1 MGDDTPT
8 TLKDRTNMLSMKL
21 VTVFIVSLS
30 CSFSFIG
37 AHAQTNGSRSSDSE
51 PKDALCSAPMRC
63 KTNHSVVGECFK
75 VRGRMNY
82 WNGTPSTRIWI
93 VGTHRMLGL
102 PCEDFGLPEDVRA
115 HFSDFDD
122 EVTGLFE
129 VCPVS
134 TYRKGAMQMVC
145 VESVSGPKFGRANR

>member
-1 MGDDTPT
+1 
-8 TLKDRTNMLSMKL
+8 MLSMKSRTSL
-21 VTVFIVSLS
+21 AALLS
-30 CSFSFIG
+30 CLLGIVATS
-37 AHAQTNGSRSSDSE
+37 AQTNASKSGDSQ
-51 PKDALCSAPMRC
+51 PQNALCSAPMRC
-63 KTNHSVVGECFK
+63 KTNHDVVGECFK

-93 VGTHRMLGL
+93 IGTHRMLGL
-102 PCEDFGLPEDVRA
+102 PCEDFGLPENVRA

-134 TYRKGAMQMVC
+134 KYERGTMQMVC
-145 VESVSGPKFGRANR
+145 VESVSDPKFTRANR

>member
-1 MGDDTPT
+1 M
-8 TLKDRTNMLSMKL
+8 RSMKPL
-21 VTVFIVSLS
+21 TLFCVLFS

-37 AHAQTNGSRSSDSE
+37 AHSQTSDETPRDS
-51 PKDALCSAPMRC
+51 KRHDALCSAPMRC
-63 KTNHSVVGECFK
+63 KTNLDVVGECFK
-75 VRGRMNY
+75 IRGRLNY

-102 PCEDFGLPEDVRA
+102 PCEDFGLPENVRA

-122 EVTGLFE
+122 EVTGMFE

-134 TYRKGAMQMVC
+134 KYRKGTMQMVC
-145 VESVSGPKFGRANR
+145 VESVLNPKFGRSNR